1 MELNASNSIDDVAPE
16 TTDLIDDE
24 PPDGGTL
31 AWLHALAGHLV
42 VFNAQ

>member
-1 MELNASNSIDDVAPE
+1 MEFDSQLNNNEV
-16 TTDLIDDE
+16 DDE

-31 AWLHALAGHLV
+31 AWLHVVAAHLI